1 MHGLILTEFKEYV
14 VDADHA
20 PTWDEVA
27 HRAEVADREYDTGTS
42 YPDEEVV
49 RVAQA
54 TADLMD
60 TTTREVLIEY
70 GEKVMY
76 SLHDIYRPLIED
88 DWGSLELMMEVEER
102 FHPTVRERSGGKPP
116 LLEFERRGPHEV
128 TLTYKS
134 PRNLCGIAIGTAHAL
149 RKMYDEDITIQE
161 ERCVHEGADHCFIR
175 FIREPASSSEDGAV
189 ASASRTQ
196 SSV

>member
-14 VDADHA
+14 VDADHTPA
-20 PTWDEVA
+20 WETVA
-27 HRAEVADREYDTGTS
+27 RRAEVAEREYRAQTN

-54 TADLMD
+54 TADLMNM
-60 TTTREVLIEY
+60 TTREVLVEY

-76 SLHDIYRPLIED
+76 SLYDIYQPLTED

-116 LLEFERRGPHEV
+116 LLKFERQAPHEV
-128 TLTYKS
+128 TLKYKS
-134 PRNLCGIAIGTAHAL
+134 PRKLCGIAIGTGHAL
-149 RKMYDEDITIQE
+149 QKTYDEEVTIQE
-161 ERCVHEGADHCFIR
+161 EQCMHEGADHCFIR
-175 FIREPASSSEDGAV
+175 FTRVPVSSVDDEAGATASHEPASA
-189 ASASRTQ
+189 
-196 SSV
+196 

>member
-1 MHGLILTEFKEYV
+1 MHGLILTEFKDY
-14 VDADHA
+14 VDATDHT
-20 PTWDEVA
+20 PPWEDVA
-27 HRAEVADREYDTGTS
+27 HRAEVAEREYKAQTN

-60 TTTREVLIEY
+60 KTTREVLIEY

-76 SLHDIYRPLIED
+76 SLYEIYEPLTED

-116 LLEFERRGPHEV
+116 LLQFERQAPHEI
-128 TLTYKS
+128 TLKYKS
-134 PRNLCGIAIGTAHAL
+134 PRKLCGIAIGTAHAL
-149 RKMYDEDITIQE
+149 QKTYDEELTIQE
-161 ERCVHEGADHCFIR
+161 EQCMH
-175 FIREPASSSEDGAV
+175 DGANHCLV
-189 ASASRTQ
+189 RFTRQAPSHSDDGSV
-196 SSV
+196 SSPSPERPLA

>member
-14 VDADHA
+14 VEADHTPA
-20 PTWDEVA
+20 WEAVA
-27 HRAEVADREYDTGTS
+27 RRAEVAEREYRAQTN

-54 TADLMD
+54 TADLMNM
-60 TTTREVLIEY
+60 TTREVLVEY

-76 SLHDIYRPLIED
+76 SLYDIYQPLTED

-116 LLEFERRGPHEV
+116 LLKFERQAPHEV
-128 TLTYKS
+128 TLKYKS
-134 PRNLCGIAIGTAHAL
+134 PRKLCGIAIGTGHAL
-149 RKMYDEDITIQE
+149 QKTYDEDVTIQE
-161 ERCVHEGADHCFIR
+161 EQCMHEGADHCFIR
-175 FIREPASSSEDGAV
+175 FTRAPVSSADDEAGAPASHES
-189 ASASRTQ
+189 ASA
-196 SSV
+196 